1 MLKDVFELFIL
12 SFKIRI
18 MGIKIEKLAKTNRE
32 LACRY
37 LEEKDFEG
45 VVSRWYS
52 LFVEFNAKEEDL
64 KDVLELLNTT
74 TEVMN
79 AYRFE
84 QLRACYI

>member
-18 MGIKIEKLAKTNRE
+18 MGIKVEKLAKTKEE

-37 LEEKDFEG
+37 LEEKNFEG
-45 VVSRWYS
+45 MVSRWYG
-52 LFVEFNAKEEDL
+52 LCIEFNAKEEDL

-79 AYRFE
+79 VYRFE